1 MTRDELL
8 DLFRKSGAL
17 LEGHFRLSSG
27 LHSTGYLQCAL
38 VLQQPDAA
46 ETLGRAIADRTRDW
60 RPTVVL
66 SPALGG
72 VVIGHEVGRA
82 LGVRALFAE
91 RQDGQL
97 MLRRGFVLG
106 ERDRVLVIED
116 VLTTG
121 KSTRET
127 MQVARAAGAQVV
139 GAASIVD
146 RSGGRGALRRAVCRA
161 VRRRAA
167 DIRARR
173 MSAVRSG
180 RPGGEARIAAR
191 RRMTPLMSH
200 EGHEGHRNLQ
210 SVFVLFA
217 SSWFRSMVS
226 MPTFKITV
234 AYDGTGFVGWQRQ
247 AQGTSIQGLLEDAL
261 RVLDG
266 RDVTVH
272 GAGRTDAGVHALG
285 QVASFTLERA
295 IDAGGV
301 LRATNAQLPA
311 AIRVVR
317 AEAVDPTFHARRS
330 ARAKTYGYRILNSD
344 VPDVFERA
352 YVWHVPGALDFNA
365 MQAAARQLEGRHDF
379 AAFQA
384 SGAATKTTE
393 REVSVDQDFH
403 HRGHGGHGGK
413 IGEFSSRVLGG
424 GALITI
430 EITGTG
436 FLRHMVRII
445 VGSLVEIGR
454 GRRDAAWL
462 GRVLASRDRTL
473 AGPTAPP
480 SGLFLLGVAYPSD
493 VLADEC

>member
-1 MTRDELL
+1 
-8 DLFRKSGAL
+8 
-17 LEGHFRLSSG
+17 
-27 LHSTGYLQCAL
+27 
-38 VLQQPDAA
+38 
-46 ETLGRAIADRTRDW
+46 
-60 RPTVVL
+60 
-66 SPALGG
+66 
-72 VVIGHEVGRA
+72 
-82 LGVRALFAE
+82 
-91 RQDGQL
+91 
-97 MLRRGFVLG
+97 
-106 ERDRVLVIED
+106 
-116 VLTTG
+116 
-121 KSTRET
+121 
-127 MQVARAAGAQVV
+127 
-139 GAASIVD
+139 
-146 RSGGRGALRRAVCRA
+146 
-161 VRRRAA
+161 
-167 DIRARR
+167 
-173 MSAVRSG
+173 
-180 RPGGEARIAAR
+180 
-191 RRMTPLMSH
+191 
-200 EGHEGHRNLQ
+200 
-210 SVFVLFA
+210 
-217 SSWFRSMVS
+217 MVS
-226 MPTFKITV
+226 MTTFKVTV

-261 RVLDG
+261 HVLDG

-272 GAGRTDAGVHALG
+272 GAGRTDAGVHAFG

-295 IDAGGV
+295 IDARGV

-317 AEAVDPTFHARRS
+317 AEAVEPTFHARRS
-330 ARAKTYGYRILNSD
+330 ARAKTYGYRILNSEF
-344 VPDVFERA
+344 PDVFERA
-352 YVWHVPGALDFNA
+352 YVWHVPGALDFNT

-393 REVSVDQDFH
+393 REVSSITIFT
-403 HRGHGGHGGK
+403 
-413 IGEFSSRVLGG
+413 SRVLRGGEFLSHVRG
-424 GALITI
+424 GASITI